1 MVGKAM
7 HEAACPSAALSRTI
21 ARPSTNPPQPPTA
34 CPIRAISRVVMPAAQ
49 PRPRWP
55 QHRDQGRLD
64 EQIKRLVP
72 DSEDASRSG
81 FSDACQTQTR
91 GGARRQASEKP
102 RGRKPRGSSHR
113 RWCRSM
119 GNLPALLDLICRFRT
134 GRRLSD
140 QPGAGFGRP
149 GWDRRGDL
157 VFGAL
162 GFVGRSWCRGSLSA
176 TRGRCR

>member
-1 MVGKAM
+1 MRPGQPVYDGIDFLRSGDPKTRLFV
-7 HEAACPSAALSRTI
+7 ALKSKSKRGLANLLKHGAGFSRSSLAGVHRKLRD
-21 ARPSTNPPQPPTA
+21 ARGSKGRAVPA
-34 CPIRAISRVVMPAAQ
+34 PIENDRF
-49 PRPRWP
+49 
-55 QHRDQGRLD
+55 
-64 EQIKRLVP
+64 
-72 DSEDASRSG
+72 RSG

-102 RGRKPRGSSHR
+102 RGNRGGSSHR

-176 TRGRCR
+176 KRGRCR

>member
-1 MVGKAM
+1 MNEPDLAIPTSDPG
-7 HEAACPSAALSRTI
+7 I
-21 ARPSTNPPQPPTA
+21 AGAEPDGLLLE
-34 CPIRAISRVVMPAAQ
+34 
-49 PRPRWP
+49 
-55 QHRDQGRLD
+55 RDHFLY
-64 EQIKRLVP
+64 
-72 DSEDASRSG
+72 RSG

-113 RWCRSM
+113 RWCWSM

-162 GFVGRSWCRGSLSA
+162 VAYELSV
-176 TRGRCR
+176 CK